1 VAKKPYFQFYPSDFL
16 IDPSVA
22 SLDYYTLGVY
32 IKILCYMSQTGGYL
46 RLHEGGPY
54 LPKSDCGSLLALPE
68 NECGRVIDK
77 LIKHGCLKETEDGGL
92 YNARMVRDTEEAKRY
107 HEIKKKASEAG
118 HKARYSQNKEKIT
131 SESCQTAAK
140 QLPEDLPNGCQPQC
154 QTACQ
159 TAAPSSSSSS
169 SYINTSLSTA
179 HARTNGHRSGDVE
192 TSGYAIE
199 PPPGMPKN
207 EDEAVAMAEMAG
219 VPAEFTKEKAYP
231 KILSVGFREGNTI
244 IRHFG
249 QWAKLYFSNWQNQE
263 KRHQKT
269 TQPFERKDN
278 YMYNSKIKLPEL

>member
-1 VAKKPYFQFYPSDFL
+1 MAKKPYFQFYPSDFL

-32 IKILCYMSQTGGYL
+32 IKILCYISQTGGYL
-46 RLHEGGPY
+46 RLHEDGPY

-107 HEIKKKASEAG
+107 YEIKKKASEAG
-118 HKARYSQNKEKIT
+118 HKARYGNNKEKIT
-131 SESCQTAAK
+131 SGSCQTAAK
-140 QLPEDLPNGCQPQC
+140 RLPDAVPNSCQTQC

-169 SYINTSLSTA
+169 SYSNKKINAGAKAEDAERNS
-179 HARTNGHRSGDVE
+179 SGCH
-192 TSGYAIE
+192 IE

-207 EDEAVAMAEMAG
+207 VEDAIAMAALAG
-219 VPAEFTKEKAYP
+219 VPEGFVREKAYP
-231 KILSVGFREGNTI
+231 QCLASGWMLDDKRIM
-244 IRHFG
+244 RHFG
-249 QWAKLYFSNWQNQE
+249 QWAKFYYSNWQNKE

-269 TQPFERKDN
+269 TQPFERKDS

>member
-1 VAKKPYFQFYPSDFL
+1 MAKKPYFQFYPSDFL

-118 HKARYSQNKEKIT
+118 HKARYGENKEKIT
-131 SESCQTAAK
+131 NESCQTAAK
-140 QLPEDLPNGCQPQC
+140 QLPDAVPNSC

-169 SYINTSLSTA
+169 SLDIKNKN
-179 HARTNGHRSGDVE
+179 ARAKAEIDGG
-192 TSGYAIE
+192 ALIE

-207 EDEAVAMAEMAG
+207 VEDAITMAGRAG
-219 VPAEFTKEKAYP
+219 VPEDFVREKAYP
-231 KILSVGFREGNTI
+231 QCLASGWMLDNKRPM
-244 IRHFG
+244 RHFG
-249 QWAKLYFSNWQNQE
+249 QWAKLYYSNWQNQE